1 MSLECDRKRDNRLLS
16 FRFIQNQ
23 ISIVIGTIIPI
34 MYDDTCRFLA
44 EHFSADFASWLLGT
58 SVTLTE
64 LKPSELSLD
73 PIRTDALILLQSD
86 DDILHIEFQTVPRN
100 SVPFRMLDYRVRGY
114 RKYPNKNMR
123 QVVIYLKQTG
133 SELVHQTSFTM
144 ARTRH
149 EFEVVRLWEQ
159 PASLFLEYP
168 GLIPFA
174 ALGDTIDVEAT
185 LRQAAQ
191 RVDQVPDP
199 VMKAN
204 LMAASGILAGLRLED
219 EIIYRIFEEDI
230 MQESTVYRSIARD
243 ERKEEK
249 RSIALNLLGRGV
261 AIDII
266 AFSTDLSIEEV
277 QQLQQQSDVI
287 SH

>member
-1 MSLECDRKRDNRLLS
+1 MV
-16 FRFIQNQ
+16 F
-23 ISIVIGTIIPI
+23 I

-44 EHFSADFASWLLGT
+44 EHFSSDFASWLLGT

-73 PIRTDALILLQSD
+73 PIRADALILLQSD

-100 SVPFRMLDYRVRGY
+100 SIPFRMLDYRVRSY
-114 RKYPNKNMR
+114 RRYPNKNMR

-144 ARTRH
+144 ERTRH
-149 EFEVVRLWEQ
+149 EFEVIRLWEQ

-174 ALGDTIDVEAT
+174 ALGDTIDIEAT
-185 LRQAAQ
+185 LRQASQ
-191 RVDQVPDP
+191 RIDQVADP
-199 VMKAN
+199 VTKAN
-204 LMAASGILAGLRLED
+204 LVAASGILAGLRLED
-219 EIIYRIFEEDI
+219 EVIYRILRRDI
-230 MQESTVYRSIARD
+230 MQESTVYRSIQREAQ
-243 ERKEEK
+243 EEK
-249 RSIALNLLGRGV
+249 SRSIALNLLRGGV
-261 AIDII
+261 AIGLI
-266 AFSTDLSIEEV
+266 ASSTGLSIEEV
-277 QQLQQQSDVI
+277 QQLQQQLDAA